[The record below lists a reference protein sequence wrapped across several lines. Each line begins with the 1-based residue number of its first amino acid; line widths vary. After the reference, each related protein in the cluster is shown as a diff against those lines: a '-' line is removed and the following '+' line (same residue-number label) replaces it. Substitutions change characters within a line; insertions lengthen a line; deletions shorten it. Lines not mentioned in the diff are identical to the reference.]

1 MTCNDIDKIDSSIK
15 DRRSRMKHK
24 IYVDKP
30 DYKEIDEII
39 GNKKIS
45 YMLYDKSLDNVY
57 NAKEYLNTYGEA
69 KTIEKLISEGK
80 QSEEKNSINERVF

>member
-1 MTCNDIDKIDSSIK
+1 
-15 DRRSRMKHK
+15 
-24 IYVDKP
+24 
-30 DYKEIDEII
+30 
-39 GNKKIS
+39 
-45 YMLYDKSLDNVY
+45 MLYDKSLDNVY